1 MKQTTFN
8 KIVKNIKQNYPH
20 FAEDEIKDGVNTAF
34 NELKTH
40 IVCDDEEE
48 WLWNITIVKIAEQKW
63 SIPRII
69 AGVKE
74 IMRSNAMYA
83 AHFMDRK
90 H

>member
-20 FAEDEIKDGVNTAF
+20 FAEDEIKNGVNTAF

-48 WLWNITIVKIAEQKW
+48 PL
-63 SIPRII
+63 
-69 AGVKE
+69 
-74 IMRSNAMYA
+74 
-83 AHFMDRK
+83 
-90 H
+90 